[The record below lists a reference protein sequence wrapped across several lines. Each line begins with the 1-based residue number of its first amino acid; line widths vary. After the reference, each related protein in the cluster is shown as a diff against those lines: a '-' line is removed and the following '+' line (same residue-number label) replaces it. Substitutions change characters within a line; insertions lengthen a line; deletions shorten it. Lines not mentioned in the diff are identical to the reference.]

1 MRIRSG
7 LAARQSRPR
16 VVALGAAL
24 AALFLAAACG
34 VDVESGSTST
44 PAGQPAGGRL
54 VNSGKLTTCTNL
66 PYPPFQFN
74 QGGKVVGFDVE
85 MIDLVAK
92 KLGVTQEIVDIDF
105 DAIKGGT
112 ALNGGR
118 CDVAAAGMTITD
130 DRKKNLDFSNPYFD
144 EYLAIM
150 TEKGAGVKT
159 LADVKAKNLDL
170 GVQAATTNLD
180 HAKSVGFDPK
190 QYKDSGKLLLALQ
203 SGQVDFVLQDLPVV
217 NTWLKQPDVAAKF
230 ELVGQVDTGAQYGF
244 AVRKGG
250 NPELLKTINDVLATA
265 IKDGTWTSTYQ
276 KWMGSEPASTPSPSA

>member
-1 MRIRSG
+1 MRIRPG
-7 LAARQSRPR
+7 LMA
-16 VVALGAAL
+16 AAL
-24 AALFLAAACG
+24 AALLLAAACG
-34 VDVESGSTST
+34 GDGDSGTAGA
-44 PAGQPAGGRL
+44 PANQPAGARL
-54 VNSGKLTTCTNL
+54 VSPGKLTTCTNL

-74 QGGKVVGFDVE
+74 EGGKVVGFDVDI
-85 MIDLVAK
+85 IDLVAK
-92 KLGVTQEIVDIDF
+92 RLGVTQEFVDIDF

-118 CDVAAAGMTITD
+118 CDVAAAGMTITEE
-130 DRKKNLDFSNPYFD
+130 RKQSLDFSAPYFD

-150 TEKGAGVKT
+150 TKKGAGVKT
-159 LADVKAKNLDL
+159 LDDAKAKNLSL

-217 NTWLKQPDVAAKF
+217 NTWLKKPDLAAKY
-230 ELVGQVDTGAQYGF
+230 ELAGQVNTGAQYGF
-244 AVRKGG
+244 AVKKGG
-250 NPELLKTINDVLATA
+250 NPVLLTTINDVLATA

-276 KWMGSEPASTPSPSA
+276 KWMGSAPASTPKPSA